1 MSDDISFNQAQY
13 LISAPSIKQCPDDT
27 GREVAFA
34 GRSNAGKSSAI
45 NTLTNNSKLART
57 SKTPGRTQLLNFFTL
72 SEDHRLVDLPGYGFA
87 KVPKAM
93 KQAWDR
99 NLAYYLQERQSLF
112 GLVMLMDIRHPL
124 QEYDWQMIRWAS
136 QAGMPVHLL
145 LTKADKLKNGP
156 AKSVLLGVQR
166 ELANEG
172 LSDNISIQT
181 FSSLKKA
188 GLEELKKTLN
198 IWFKAET

>member
-1 MSDDISFNQAQY
+1 MSEEISFTKAQF
-13 LISAPSIKQCPDDT
+13 LISAPPVWQCPEDV

-57 SKTPGRTQLLNFFTL
+57 SKTPGRTQLLNFFSLT
-72 SEDHRLVDLPGYGFA
+72 ENCRLVDLPGYGFA

-99 NLAYYLQERQSLF
+99 NLAEYLQQRQSLR

-124 QEYDWQMIRWAS
+124 QEYDWQMIGWARQS
-136 QAGMPVHLL
+136 AMPVHLL
-145 LTKADKLKNGP
+145 LTKADKLNNGP
-156 AKSVLLGVQR
+156 AKTVLLTVKR
-166 ELANEG
+166 ELAKAGFGDEVTV
-172 LSDNISIQT
+172 QT

-188 GLEELKKTLN
+188 GIDQLKLV
-198 IWFKAET
+198 IQSWLID